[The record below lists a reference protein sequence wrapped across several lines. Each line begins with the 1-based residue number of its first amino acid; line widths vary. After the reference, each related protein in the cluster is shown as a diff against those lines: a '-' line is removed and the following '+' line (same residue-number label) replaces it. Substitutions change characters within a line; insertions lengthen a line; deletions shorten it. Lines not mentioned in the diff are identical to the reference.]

1 MTTYIRKSL
10 WSYFGRFEREISLIY
25 SVILLMNYLKNVHL
39 LVSGTINKILKER
52 NVTEV
57 KNCLTYSKDKKVFVL
72 QSLMWTGD
80 NLCISDTIISKNQTF
95 EIVNKNVSIAR
106 RGSNSDKK
114 LLGEYCKLLGNFFK
128 ENDWKN
134 DDWSKYKI

>member
-52 NVTEV
+52 NVMEV

-72 QSLMWTGD
+72 QSLMWIGD

-114 LLGEYCKLLGNFFK
+114 TTMRIL
-128 ENDWKN
+128 
-134 DDWSKYKI
+134 

>member
-1 MTTYIRKSL
+1 MNDYLHSQKFMIIFRK
-10 WSYFGRFEREISLIY
+10 I
-25 SVILLMNYLKNVHL
+25 VHL

-72 QSLMWTGD
+72 QSLMWIGD

-114 LLGEYCKLLGNFFK
+114 TTTRIL
-128 ENDWKN
+128 
-134 DDWSKYKI
+134 